1 MRILPQVGWIHTLIS
16 VERSYILHTLSTQD
30 EYTHVHTT
38 FQTRHTHT
46 TYIPSTQGKY
56 IYILLHHVYLCVLH
70 RGNAYLYVCFLC
82 GGVVYVRICM
92 SYLEFYVFP
101 NTKVVYTCVIYLQV
115 GVHVCMCIQHGR
127 CVYTHLYVYTTLQV
141 RCPCAYTQIT
151 TSMYN
156 TNTFQPQG
164 RVSYQEGVCMCG
176 RPAQKSVNILS
187 LILSASPS
195 STHHNT
201 ELEQCSH
208 TLHEHLRYSCIHAV

>member
-1 MRILPQVGWIHTLIS
+1 MTLLQIKHVLTCYLLIGPNNTITYVHVLPREL
-16 VERSYILHTLSTQD
+16 
-30 EYTHVHTT
+30 
-38 FQTRHTHT
+38 
-46 TYIPSTQGKY
+46 
-56 IYILLHHVYLCVLH
+56 
-70 RGNAYLYVCFLC
+70 
-82 GGVVYVRICM
+82 
-92 SYLEFYVFP
+92 YVFP
-101 NTKVVYTCVIYLQV
+101 NTKVVCTCVIPI
-115 GVHVCMCIQHGR
+115 GWCTCMCIKHGR

-141 RCPCAYTQIT
+141 RCPYAYTQIT

-156 TNTFQPQG
+156 TNTYQPQG